1 MTQEYGKLHPSN
13 LDDLF
18 AGEVWRRNYIA
29 NQINKE
35 KSLVEKELADFDKCL
50 TTREEKRNVIK
61 SKFPFTV
68 VLYGAYISHD
78 FAVRWCWRNFGPID
92 GKCDERGSEFPGCPL
107 VLATEYLVNGW
118 YFDANKNKVDWEEKA
133 YKEVEDHDHV
143 GIWKYFWL
151 GKHGYDYGFS
161 EFYFQNES
169 DRDCFLAAIPNFNL
183 GEL

>member
-107 VLATEYLVNGW
+107 VVATCYSIVPKQPLNAMTYHRLHSKTEVYYMPPQKHYGNPTYFHEQHFQQSQLSPLKLAKIEIRNCG
-118 YFDANKNKVDWEEKA
+118 EE
-133 YKEVEDHDHV
+133 
-143 GIWKYFWL
+143 
-151 GKHGYDYGFS
+151 
-161 EFYFQNES
+161 
-169 DRDCFLAAIPNFNL
+169 AISI
-183 GEL
+183 